1 MCFLICE
8 ENFILQMFKRRIF
21 TTIAYYFEPQL
32 PPLPQVI
39 SYEFKN
45 VLVETQPPFCE
56 VCKQYL
62 TEFSCNSIRPT
73 YCPYFEIESD
83 KEKK

>member
-1 MCFLICE
+1 ML
-8 ENFILQMFKRRIF
+8 KRRF
-21 TTIAYYFEPQL
+21 LTTLAYHCEPHL
-32 PPLPQVI
+32 VEYNYKYNYNLN
-39 SYEFKN
+39 S
-45 VLVETQPPFCE
+45 VLVETQPPFCD

>member
-1 MCFLICE
+1 ML
-8 ENFILQMFKRRIF
+8 KRRF
-21 TTIAYYFEPQL
+21 LTTLAYHCEPQL
-32 PPLPQVI
+32 VNCNYDLT
-39 SYEFKN
+39 S

-83 KEKK
+83 KEKCKK